1 MNFWLRNII
10 IGILLI
16 ALAGAFFANQDFLL
30 SLDHP
35 ANQITTSSDDTSTTS
50 ENTAIAEP
58 TNKPVQGY
66 QKKNAAAD
74 GLSNFYA
81 NLYGDMDGDG
91 PKIRNNIIYLPD
103 PQGDLE
109 QLLQARE
116 MIVRPYRENWQGS
129 VESRPFRKD
138 ETIYQKLAE
147 YSAADGLELIWW
159 LNRDYIIKDP
169 FRIEKNILKTA
180 YQVGKAVEGHF
191 ESGLSIYFCYRHRA
205 VVIIESKPRPFLD
218 EECILQGAENAY

>member
-1 MNFWLRNII
+1 MNFWLRNV
-10 IGILLI
+10 IL
-16 ALAGAFFANQDFLL
+16 GAFLVILAWAFLANQDFLL

-35 ANQITTSSDDTSTTS
+35 ENQLTTEEASSEGTS
-50 ENTAIAEP
+50 NTDSLKQEV
-58 TNKPVQGY
+58 KVK
-66 QKKNAAAD
+66 QKKKENAAAL
-74 GLSNFYA
+74 GLSSFYA
-81 NLYGDMDGDG
+81 KLYGDMGDDK

-103 PQGDLE
+103 PKGNLE

-116 MIVRPYRENWQGS
+116 MIVRPYRKNWHGS
-129 VESRPFRKD
+129 TESRPFRKG

-147 YSAADGLELIWW
+147 YSKNDGIELIWW
-159 LNRDYIIKDP
+159 LNRDYIVKDP

-205 VVIIESKPRPFLD
+205 VVIIESMPRAFLD
-218 EECILQGAENAY
+218 EECTLLKADASY